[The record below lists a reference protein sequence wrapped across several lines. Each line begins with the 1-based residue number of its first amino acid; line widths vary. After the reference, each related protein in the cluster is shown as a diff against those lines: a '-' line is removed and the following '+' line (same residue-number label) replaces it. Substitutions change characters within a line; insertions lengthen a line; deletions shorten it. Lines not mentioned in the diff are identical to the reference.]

1 MSMARLRSI
10 SLWLVISMLLALACK
25 EPKATKVNSPEVIEQ
40 PKPIS
45 DPQIDSLKNYLDQER
60 ARRKP

>member
-1 MSMARLRSI
+1 MSMAKLRSI
-10 SLWLVISMLLALACK
+10 SLWLVISVLALACK
-25 EPKATKVNSPEVIEQ
+25 EPKAAKISSPEVIEH

>member
-1 MSMARLRSI
+1 
-10 SLWLVISMLLALACK
+10 MLLALACK

>member
-10 SLWLVISMLLALACK
+10 SLWLVISMLALACK
-25 EPKATKVNSPEVIEQ
+25 EPKSTKVNLPEVIEQ

>member
-1 MSMARLRSI
+1 MIMAKLRNI
-10 SLWLVISMLLALACK
+10 SLWLVISILASACK
-25 EPKATKVNSPEVIEQ
+25 EPKVTKVSSPEVIEQ

-60 ARRKP
+60 AKRKP